1 MKPLF
6 FLLFALLV
14 GSGAATA
21 QSVRLEPADPIERM
35 VYAHISVHENT
46 LLKGWSIQLLVTE
59 DAVKAN
65 NAKVQF
71 LRRFPDIKANLHWE
85 APYHRL
91 QVGAFVNQ
99 NDANLLLKRLAPDY
113 PGAYLIINNNIKA
126 RDLMESPF

>member
-1 MKPLF
+1 MKHAF
-6 FLLFALLV
+6 FLVLALTAPLARL
-14 GSGAATA
+14 GA
-21 QSVRLEPADPIERM
+21 QSLTLVADEPIERM
-35 VYAHISVHENT
+35 VGAYISVHENT

-65 NAKVQF
+65 KAKIEF
-71 LRRFPDIKANLHWE
+71 LRKFPDVKANIQWE

-99 NDANLLLKRLAPDY
+99 KDANQLLKLLAPSY